1 MKDQSLVLITHKEY
15 HAIMKRPRF
24 KGGDL
29 WGQDAID
36 YDDFIDTKIQEFL
49 KEQLILLKQEI
60 AFLQAKTL

>member
-36 YDDFIDTKIQEFL
+36 YDNFIDTKIQEFL
-49 KEQLILLKQEI
+49 KVKI
-60 AFLQAKTL
+60 ACLQSKTIKFE

>member
-1 MKDQSLVLITHKEY
+1 MKEQSLVLITHKEF

-36 YDDFIDTKIQEFL
+36 YDAFIDTKIQEFL
-49 KEQLILLKQEI
+49 SDQLILLKRKSP
-60 AFLQAKTL
+60 A